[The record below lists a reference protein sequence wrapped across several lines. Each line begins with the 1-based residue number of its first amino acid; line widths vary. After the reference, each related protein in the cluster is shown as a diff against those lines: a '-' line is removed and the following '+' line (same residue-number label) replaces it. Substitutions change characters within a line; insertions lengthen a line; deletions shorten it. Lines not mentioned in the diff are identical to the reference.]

1 MKNVQRTDI
10 SNQNK
15 NIDNNDSSAVVNP
28 DSNLLIGITVC
39 TGIRGDKDDLLVL
52 DPKIAQSLSYE
63 QSIEALIQFGKLT
76 GKDFA
81 SFQKVQV
88 DLNFNQTG
96 KLMILQEYYN
106 PYPCEGEVIHCSPN
120 DKLIEYAKSRCK

>member
-1 MKNVQRTDI
+1 MEIIQNTDVT
-10 SNQNK
+10 NQDK
-15 NIDNNDSSAVVNP
+15 KITNNDSPSIVSPV
-28 DSNLLIGITVC
+28 SKLLIGITVH

-63 QSIEALIQFGKLT
+63 QGIEALIQFGKLT
-76 GKDFA
+76 GKDFG

-106 PYPCEGEVIHCSPN
+106 PRSCEGEVIHCSPN
-120 DKLIEYAKSRCK
+120 DKLIEYAKSRCE

>member
-1 MKNVQRTDI
+1 MEIIQNTDV

-15 NIDNNDSSAVVNP
+15 KNSSSVINP
-28 DSNLLIGITVC
+28 VSSLLIGITVH

-52 DPKIAQSLSYE
+52 DQKIAQSLSYE

-76 GKDFA
+76 GKNYG

-96 KLMILQEYYN
+96 KLMILREYFN

-120 DKLIEYAKSRCK
+120 DKLIEYAKSRCE